1 MIRSCSCV
9 CVVYSTRNVNDKIVQ
24 IKLHKN
30 PNLQALLPFATE
42 TSLVSVAKR
51 MFFRHAGE
59 IFKNE
64 AATLS
69 SQAVFSGVLLA
80 YFQSELE

>member
-1 MIRSCSCV
+1 
-9 CVVYSTRNVNDKIVQ
+9 
-24 IKLHKN
+24 
-30 PNLQALLPFATE
+30 
-42 TSLVSVAKR
+42 
-51 MFFRHAGE
+51 MFFRHASE

-69 SQAVFSGVLLA
+69 SQAVFYGVLLA